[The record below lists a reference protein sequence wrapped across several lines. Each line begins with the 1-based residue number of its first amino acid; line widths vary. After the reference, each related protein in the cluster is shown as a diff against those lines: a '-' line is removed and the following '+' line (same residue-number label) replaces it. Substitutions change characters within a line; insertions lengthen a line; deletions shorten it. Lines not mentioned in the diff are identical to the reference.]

1 MWGKALPRSL
11 GQPDRASRLTLAARA
26 VTAITLRP
34 VNEAEE
40 IEELGAMADE
50 VRITRVHPPAPSLP
64 ARSQTNAIP
73 ARAAAAAAAGSFVAG
88 AAVVGLLGRHHRRSA
103 LAAKRRPRRRGR
115 RVKAARRSPSMVE
128 RLQIVGSRSFVVD
141 VHLLGSPGA
150 DR

>member
-1 MWGKALPRSL
+1 
-11 GQPDRASRLTLAARA
+11 
-26 VTAITLRP
+26 

-40 IEELGAMADE
+40 IEQLGAMADE
-50 VRITRVHPPAPSLP
+50 VRITRVHPAPSSSP
-64 ARSQTNAIP
+64 ARSEGSAIP

-88 AAVVGLLGRHHRRSA
+88 AAVVGLVSRRHRRSA
-103 LAAKRRPRRRGR
+103 AIAKRRRPGLLGR
-115 RVKAARRSPSMVE
+115 RVKASRKSPSAVE

>member
-1 MWGKALPRSL
+1 
-11 GQPDRASRLTLAARA
+11 
-26 VTAITLRP
+26 

-40 IEELGAMADE
+40 IEELGALADE
-50 VRITRVHPPAPSLP
+50 VRITRVHPPAASLP
-64 ARSQTNAIP
+64 ARSESRAIP

-88 AAVVGLLGRHHRRSA
+88 AAVVGIVSRRHRRSTA
-103 LAAKRRPRRRGR
+103 LAAKRRPRLL
-115 RVKAARRSPSMVE
+115 ARRLKARKSPSVAE